1 MEMDICDKKNVF
13 NNLALI
19 AAVQSFIILTPG
31 GNVTIIVI
39 ITNPLTK

>member
-1 MEMDICDKKNVF
+1 MDICDEKKSF
-13 NNLALI
+13 IAMTLI
-19 AAVQSFIILTPG
+19 TAVQSFIILTPG

>member
-13 NNLALI
+13 NNLTLI
-19 AAVQSFIILTPG
+19 AAVQSFIILAPE
-31 GNVTIIVI
+31 GNVLIIVI